1 VDEYHRLIDVEFF
14 RPDERIEL
22 IDGILFVKNPM
33 SPRHRACMH
42 RLVKLLE
49 DEFEEQ
55 GLALVLM
62 QSPITLAQS
71 NSEPEP
77 DVVVVQY
84 RDDDYV
90 SHHPGPDDIYLSIE
104 VSRTTLKFDQDAKY
118 QLYAREGI
126 AEYWVLNLIDDL
138 LEVYQ
143 SSYVDSTGQ
152 AGYRTKQ
159 TFERDKYVSL
169 LKFPSCRIL
178 VDDIFPERRK
188 KKRLTV

>member
-1 VDEYHRLIDVEFF
+1 MLRSLSVDEYHRLIEIDFF
-14 RPDERIEL
+14 RPDEQIEL
-22 IDGILFVKNPM
+22 IDGHIFNKNPM

-49 DEFEEQ
+49 DQFEEQ

-62 QSPITLAQS
+62 QSPITLSQS

-84 RDDDYV
+84 RDDEYV
-90 SHHPGPDDIYLSIE
+90 SRHPGPDDIYLAIE
-104 VSRTTLKFDQDAKY
+104 VSRTTLQFDRDTKY
-118 QLYAREGI
+118 QLYARENI
-126 AEYWVLNLIDDL
+126 AEYWVVNLIDDS

-143 SSYVDSTGQ
+143 DPYVDSSGQ

-159 TFERDKYVSL
+159 TFGHDKYVPL
-169 LKFPSCRIL
+169 LMFPSCRIL
-178 VDDIFPERRK
+178 VDDIFPD
-188 KKRLTV
+188 